1 MRYGSFDFGSYA
13 PELNR
18 LRHDGSEYTQVARR
32 EAPSQRGKNYI
43 APQTTPPRDE
53 KMNHS
58 EIVNFIWGVA
68 NLIRDTFKR
77 GKYQDVILPLTVLRR
92 LDCVLGPTKEDV
104 LQRQAEL
111 RGRGL
116 EDLHSQL
123 CRSSGFAFYNTSRYD
138 FALLLADA
146 PNVAANLRN
155 YIAGFSQNM
164 REVLERF
171 DFDNTISKL
180 DEAGLL
186 FQVLERFGNVD
197 LHPDRIDNATMGTIF
212 EELIR
217 RFNEALNENP
227 GEHFTPRD
235 VVHLMVGLMLAGDE
249 DRIGGTG
256 VVRTVY
262 DPCCGSG
269 GMLTIA
275 KERINIGHL
284 DNGNVLTGPVNPDAE
299 VHLFGQEVNPET
311 WAVSKSDLYMKD
323 PTGRDADSIVFGTTL
338 SNDRHAA
345 RSFDYLIA
353 NPPYGKDWKRDESA
367 VRAEHTRGAAGRFG
381 PGLPRISDGQLLFL
395 LHMLARAKNPE
406 EGGSRIAII
415 MNGSPL
421 FTGDAASG
429 ESEIRRYIFE
439 NDLLEALIALPEQL
453 FYNTGI
459 ATYVWLLTNR
469 KTPER
474 KDKVQLI
481 DASEFWT
488 PMSRSLGDKR
498 RQILPEKAQDILRIL
513 ETYHDG
519 ETRATVEERRGEAVV
534 SHIFP
539 TAHFGFRKITVERP
553 LRLNFQATPE
563 RIARLEDERGF
574 QNLAKSKKRGY
585 AANQEEAQGR
595 WLQESLRKMLSALPE
610 TVVKDRK
617 EFEGILAAASKR
629 AEVKLSAPVRKAIL
643 NALAE
648 RDETA
653 TICTDK
659 DGKPEPDPELRDTER
674 VPLAEDV
681 NAFFEREVRPHVP
694 DAWIDESKRD
704 AKDGEVGIVGYEI
717 NFNRYFY
724 QYSPPRPLEDIEA
737 DIQSIEADIVRML
750 SEVTASASP

>member
-1 MRYGSFDFGSYA
+1 MLSGLDHCRA
-13 PELNR
+13 
-18 LRHDGSEYTQVARR
+18 
-32 EAPSQRGKNYI
+32 
-43 APQTTPPRDE
+43 RDE
-53 KMNHS
+53 MMNHS
-58 EIVNFIWGVA
+58 EIANFIWGVA

-92 LDCVLGPTKEDV
+92 LDCVLSPTKENV
-104 LQRQAEL
+104 LQRQAQL
-111 RGRGL
+111 SGRGL
-116 EDLHSQL
+116 ENLHRQL
-123 CRSSGFAFYNTSRYD
+123 CDASGFEFYNTSRYD
-138 FALLLADA
+138 FERLLADA
-146 PNVAANLRN
+146 PNSAANLRN
-155 YIAGFSQNM
+155 YIAGFSPNM

-197 LHPDRIDNATMGTIF
+197 LHPDRIDNAAMGTIF

-235 VVHLMVGLMLAGDE
+235 VVHLMVDLMLAGDE
-249 DRIGGTG
+249 NSIDGDG
-256 VVRTVY
+256 VVRTIY

-275 KERINIGHL
+275 KEHINIGHL
-284 DNGNVLTGPVNPDAE
+284 ENGNLLAGPVSPDAE
-299 VHLFGQEVNPET
+299 IHLFGQEVNPET
-311 WAVSKSDLYMKD
+311 WAVSKSDLFMKD
-323 PTGRDADSIVFGTTL
+323 PTGRDADNIVFGTTL

-353 NPPYGKDWKRDESA
+353 NPPYGKDWKRDESS
-367 VRAEHTRGAAGRFG
+367 VRAEHNRGGGGRFG

-395 LHMLARAKNPE
+395 LHMLARAKDPG

-439 NDLLEALIALPEQL
+439 NDFLEALIALPEQL

-474 KDKVQLI
+474 KGKVQLI
-481 DASEFWT
+481 DASEFWI
-488 PMSRSLGDKR
+488 PMPRSLGDKR
-498 RQILPEKAQDILRIL
+498 RQIPPEKARDILKIL
-513 ETYHDG
+513 GDYRDG
-519 ETRATVEERRGEAVV
+519 ETRRIAKDGKEEAVV

-539 TAHFGFRKITVERP
+539 AAHFGFRKITVERP
-553 LRLNFQATPE
+553 LRLNFQATTE
-563 RIARLEDERGF
+563 RIERLEDERGF
-574 QNLAKSKKRGY
+574 HNLAKSRKRGY
-585 AANQEEAQGR
+585 AATQEEAQGR
-595 WLQESLRKMLSALPE
+595 RLQESLRNMLNGLPE
-610 TVVKDRK
+610 TVVKDRRA
-617 EFEGILAAASKR
+617 FEGILDDASKR
-629 AEVKLSAPVRKAIL
+629 AEIKLSAPVRKAIL

-653 TICTDK
+653 AICTDK
-659 DGKPEPDPELRDTER
+659 AGKPEPDPELRDTER

-681 NAFFEREVRPHVP
+681 NAFFEREVKPHVP
-694 DAWIDESKRD
+694 DAWVDDSKRD

-724 QYSPPRPLEDIEA
+724 RYSPPRPLEDIEA
-737 DIQSIEADIVRML
+737 DIQGIEEDIVRML
-750 SEVTASASP
+750 REVTASVAT